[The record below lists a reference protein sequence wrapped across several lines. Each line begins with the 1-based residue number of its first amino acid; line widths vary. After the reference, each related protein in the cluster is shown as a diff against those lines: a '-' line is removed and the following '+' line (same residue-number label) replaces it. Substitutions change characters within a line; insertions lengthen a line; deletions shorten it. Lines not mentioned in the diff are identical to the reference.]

1 MAYKNKTIEEVQQL
15 LIRSFEHEF
24 NTQLRILP
32 KSFIK
37 ILCKVFAGVFIV
49 IYKLVGWYFLQMF
62 PETADWEEV
71 TILGVR
77 LRPLVKLG
85 VLFGVGEPLA
95 GVQWRGIITID
106 VLTQGSVLYS
116 GTQLKSS
123 VTGKLYIVEETKALL
138 QTKENVSVVCTEI
151 GTAGNLEQ
159 NDTLNFVNPYGFIKT
174 EAVVSDVARVGLDN
188 ERESSYRNRVVN
200 RFRLQPQGG
209 ALADYRIWASEV
221 PGVLNVYPYND
232 KEQPGGVLLYVSG
245 ISDVYV
251 DRVPDKGLLKKV
263 GEACTYDPQ
272 TGRATR
278 KPLTAMLDPK
288 NDGSYSNVK
297 PITVA
302 AFDVAIT
309 GVSGIVPADF
319 AQVVKPA
326 LQNYFLDRDLY
337 IRGLSDDNNRTNVI
351 SKNHVI
357 TVINQIAISVK
368 AIFETAEIRKDGKV
382 APLYTLDNGELARL
396 GALAIDGVQY

>member
-37 ILCKVFAGVFIV
+37 ILCKVFAGIFIIV
-49 IYKLVGWYFLQMF
+49 YKLVGWYFLQMF
-62 PETADWEEV
+62 PETADWKEV
-71 TILGVR
+71 AILGVR

-106 VLTQGSVLYS
+106 VLTQESVLYS
-116 GTQLKSS
+116 GTQLKSN
-123 VTGKLYIVEETKALL
+123 VTGKLYIVEETKTLL
-138 QTKENVSVVCTEI
+138 QQKETVSVVCTEI

-174 EAVVSDVARVGLDN
+174 EAIVSDVARVGLDN
-188 ERESSYRNRVVN
+188 ELESSYRNRVIN

-245 ISDVYV
+245 ISDVYA
-251 DRVPDKGLLKKV
+251 DRIPDKGLLKKV
-263 GEACTYDPQ
+263 GEVCTYDPE
-272 TGRATR
+272 TGKATR

-297 PITVA
+297 PVSVA
-302 AFDVAIT
+302 VFDVVIT
-309 GVSGIVPADF
+309 GVSGIIPADF

-326 LQNYFLDRDLY
+326 LQNYFLERDLY
-337 IRGLSDDNNRTNVI
+337 IRGLSDDNNRTNVV

-357 TVINQIAISVK
+357 TVINQIAVSIK

>member
-37 ILCKVFAGVFIV
+37 ILCKVFAGVFIIV
-49 IYKLVGWYFLQMF
+49 YKLVGWYFLQMF
-62 PETADWEEV
+62 PETADWKEV

-95 GVQWRGIITID
+95 GVQWQGIITID

-123 VTGKLYIVEETKALL
+123 VTGKLYIVEETKTLL
-138 QTKENVSVVCTEI
+138 QIKESISVICTEI

-159 NDTLNFVNPYGFIKT
+159 NDIINFVNPYGFIKT
-174 EAVVSDVARVGLDN
+174 EAIVSDVARVGLDN
-188 ERESSYRNRVVN
+188 ELESSYRNRVIN

-221 PGVLNVYPYND
+221 PGVLNVYPCND

-263 GEACTYDPQ
+263 GESCTYDPE
-272 TGRATR
+272 TGKATR

-297 PITVA
+297 PVTVA
-302 AFDVAIT
+302 VFDVAIT

-319 AQVVKPA
+319 AQIVKPA

-357 TVINQIAISVK
+357 TVINQIAVSVK
-368 AIFETAEIRKDGKV
+368 AIFESAERRKDGKV
-382 APLYTLDNGELARL
+382 VPLYALDNGELAGL
-396 GALAIDGVQY
+396 GGLTIDGVQY

>member
-37 ILCKVFAGVFIV
+37 ILCKVFAGVFIIV
-49 IYKLVGWYFLQMF
+49 YKLVGWYFLQMF

-71 TILGVR
+71 IILGVR

-123 VTGKLYIVEETKALL
+123 VTGKLYIVEETKTLL
-138 QTKENVSVVCTEI
+138 QTKETVSVVCTEI
-151 GTAGNLEQ
+151 GTVGNLEK
-159 NDTLNFVNPYGFIKT
+159 NDTLNFVNPYSFIKT

-263 GEACTYDPQ
+263 GESCTYDPE

-297 PITVA
+297 PVSVA
-302 AFDVAIT
+302 VFDVVIT
-309 GVSGIVPADF
+309 GVSGIAPADF
-319 AQVVKPA
+319 AQVVKPS

-357 TVINQIAISVK
+357 TVVNQIAVSVK

>member
-37 ILCKVFAGVFIV
+37 ILCKVFAGIFIIV
-49 IYKLVGWYFLQMF
+49 YKLVGWYFLQMF
-62 PETADWEEV
+62 PETADWKEV

-106 VLTQGSVLYS
+106 VLTQGGVLYS
-116 GTQLKSS
+116 GTQLKSN
-123 VTGKLYIVEETKALL
+123 VTGKLYIVEETKTLL
-138 QTKENVSVVCTEI
+138 QQKETVSVVCTEI

-174 EAVVSDVARVGLDN
+174 EAIVSDVARVGLDN
-188 ERESSYRNRVVN
+188 ELESSYRNRVIN

-245 ISDVYV
+245 ISDVYA
-251 DRVPDKGLLKKV
+251 DRIPDKGLLKKV
-263 GEACTYDPQ
+263 GEVCTYDPE
-272 TGRATR
+272 TGKATR

-297 PITVA
+297 PVSVA
-302 AFDVAIT
+302 VFDVVIT
-309 GVSGIVPADF
+309 GVSGIIPADF

-326 LQNYFLDRDLY
+326 LQNYFLERDLY
-337 IRGLSDDNNRTNVI
+337 IRGLSDDNNRTNVV

-357 TVINQIAISVK
+357 TVINQIAVSIK

>member
-49 IYKLVGWYFLQMF
+49 VYKLVGWYFLQMF
-62 PETADWEEV
+62 PETADWKEV

-123 VTGKLYIVEETKALL
+123 VTGKLYIVEETKTLL

-151 GTAGNLEQ
+151 GTAGNLEK

-174 EAVVSDVARVGLDN
+174 EAIVSDVARVGLDN
-188 ERESSYRNRVVN
+188 ELESSYRNRVIN

-251 DRVPDKGLLKKV
+251 DRIPDKGLLKKV
-263 GEACTYDPQ
+263 GEACTYDPE

-297 PITVA
+297 PVSVA
-302 AFDVAIT
+302 VFDVVIT

-326 LQNYFLDRDLY
+326 LQNYFLERDLY

-357 TVINQIAISVK
+357 TVINQIAVSVK

-382 APLYTLDNGELARL
+382 APLYTLDNGELAKL
-396 GALAIDGVQY
+396 GALTIDGVQY

>member
-49 IYKLVGWYFLQMF
+49 VYKLVGWYFLQMF
-62 PETADWEEV
+62 PETADWKEV

-123 VTGKLYIVEETKALL
+123 VTGKLYIVEETKTLL
-138 QTKENVSVVCTEI
+138 QQKETVSVVCTEI

-188 ERESSYRNRVVN
+188 ELESSYRNRVIN

-297 PITVA
+297 PVSVA
-302 AFDVAIT
+302 VFDVVIT
-309 GVSGIVPADF
+309 GVSGIAPADF
-319 AQVVKPA
+319 AQVVKPS

-357 TVINQIAISVK
+357 TVINQIAVSVK

>member
-37 ILCKVFAGVFIV
+37 ILCKVFAGVFIIV
-49 IYKLVGWYFLQMF
+49 YKLVGWYFLQMF
-62 PETADWEEV
+62 PETADWKEV

-85 VLFGVGEPLA
+85 VLFGVGDPLA

-123 VTGKLYIVEETKALL
+123 VTGKLYIVEETKTLL
-138 QTKENVSVVCTEI
+138 QTKENVSIVCTEI
-151 GTAGNLEQ
+151 GTVGNLEK
-159 NDTLNFVNPYGFIKT
+159 NDTLNFVNPYGFIET
-174 EAVVSDVARVGLDN
+174 EAVVLDVARVGLDN
-188 ERESSYRNRVVN
+188 ELESSYRNRVIN

-263 GEACTYDPQ
+263 GEACTYDPE

-302 AFDVAIT
+302 VFDIVIT

-337 IRGLSDDNNRTNVI
+337 IRGLSDDNNRTNVV

-357 TVINQIAISVK
+357 TVINQIAVSIK

>member
-37 ILCKVFAGVFIV
+37 ILCKVFAGVFIIV
-49 IYKLVGWYFLQMF
+49 YKLVGWYFLQMF
-62 PETADWEEV
+62 PETADWKEV

-106 VLTQGSVLYS
+106 VLTHGSVLYS

-123 VTGKLYIVEETKALL
+123 VTGKLYIVEETKTLL
-138 QTKENVSVVCTEI
+138 QTKENVSIVCTEI
-151 GTAGNLEQ
+151 GTVGNLEK
-159 NDTLNFVNPYGFIKT
+159 NDTLNFVNPYGFIET
-174 EAVVSDVARVGLDN
+174 EAVVLDVARVGLDN
-188 ERESSYRNRVVN
+188 ELESSYRNRVIN

-263 GEACTYDPQ
+263 GEACTYDPE

-302 AFDVAIT
+302 VFDIVIT

-337 IRGLSDDNNRTNVI
+337 IRGLSDDNNRTNVV

-357 TVINQIAISVK
+357 TVINQIAVSIK

>member
-37 ILCKVFAGVFIV
+37 ILCKVFAGVFIIV
-49 IYKLVGWYFLQMF
+49 YKLVGWYFLQMF
-62 PETADWEEV
+62 PETADWKEV

-85 VLFGVGEPLA
+85 VLFGVGDPLA

-123 VTGKLYIVEETKALL
+123 VTGKLYIVEETKTLL
-138 QTKENVSVVCTEI
+138 QTKENVSIVCTEI
-151 GTAGNLEQ
+151 GTVGNLEK
-159 NDTLNFVNPYGFIKT
+159 NDTLNFVNPYGFIET
-174 EAVVSDVARVGLDN
+174 EAVVWDVARVGLDN
-188 ERESSYRNRVVN
+188 ELESSYRNRVIN

-263 GEACTYDPQ
+263 GEACTYDPE

-302 AFDVAIT
+302 VFDIVIT

-337 IRGLSDDNNRTNVI
+337 IRGLSDDNNRTNVV

-357 TVINQIAISVK
+357 TVINQIAVSIK

>member
-1 MAYKNKTIEEVQQL
+1 MAYKNNTIEEVQQL

-37 ILCKVFAGVFIV
+37 VLCKVFAGVFIIV
-49 IYKLVGWYFLQMF
+49 YKLVGWYFLQMF

-95 GVQWRGIITID
+95 GVQWRGTIIID

-123 VTGKLYIVEETKALL
+123 VTGRLYIVEETKTLL
-138 QTKENVSVVCTEI
+138 QTKETVSVVCIEI

-188 ERESSYRNRVVN
+188 ELESSYRNRVIN

-245 ISDVYV
+245 ISGVYA
-251 DRVPDKGLLKKV
+251 DRIPDRGLLK
-263 GEACTYDPQ
+263 
-272 TGRATR
+272 
-278 KPLTAMLDPK
+278 
-288 NDGSYSNVK
+288 
-297 PITVA
+297 
-302 AFDVAIT
+302 
-309 GVSGIVPADF
+309 
-319 AQVVKPA
+319 
-326 LQNYFLDRDLY
+326 
-337 IRGLSDDNNRTNVI
+337 
-351 SKNHVI
+351 
-357 TVINQIAISVK
+357 
-368 AIFETAEIRKDGKV
+368 
-382 APLYTLDNGELARL
+382 
-396 GALAIDGVQY
+396 

>member
-37 ILCKVFAGVFIV
+37 ILCKVFAGVFIIV
-49 IYKLVGWYFLQMF
+49 YKLVGWYFLQMF

-71 TILGVR
+71 IILGVR

-123 VTGKLYIVEETKALL
+123 VTGKLYIVEETKTLL
-138 QTKENVSVVCTEI
+138 QTKETVSVVCTEI
-151 GTAGNLEQ
+151 GTVGNLEK

-263 GEACTYDPQ
+263 GESCTYDPE

-297 PITVA
+297 PVSVA
-302 AFDVAIT
+302 VFDVVIT
-309 GVSGIVPADF
+309 GVSGIAPADF
-319 AQVVKPA
+319 AQVVKPS

-357 TVINQIAISVK
+357 TVVNQIAVSVK

>member
-1 MAYKNKTIEEVQQL
+1 MAYKNKTIEEVQKL

-24 NTQLRILP
+24 NRRLRILP

-49 IYKLVGWYFLQMF
+49 VYKLVGWYFLQMF
-62 PETADWEEV
+62 PETADWKEV

-116 GTQLKSS
+116 GTQLKNS
-123 VTGKLYIVEETKALL
+123 VTGKLYITTETKTLL
-138 QTKENVSVVCTEI
+138 KSKEAVPVVCTEI

-174 EAVVSDVARVGLDN
+174 EAVVLDVARVGLDN
-188 ERESSYRNRVVN
+188 ELESSYRNRVIN

-245 ISDVYV
+245 IPDVYA
-251 DRVPDKGLLKKV
+251 DRIPNNGLLKKV
-263 GEACTYDPQ
+263 GEVCTYDPE
-272 TGRATR
+272 TGKATR

-302 AFDVAIT
+302 VFDIVIT
-309 GVSGIVPADF
+309 GIAGAIPADF

-326 LQNYFLDRDLY
+326 LRNYFSDRDLY

-357 TVINQIAISVK
+357 TVVNQMAVSVK
-368 AIFETAEIRKDGKV
+368 AVFETAEMRKNGKV
-382 APLYTLDNGELARL
+382 VSLYTLDNGELAKL
-396 GALAIDGVQY
+396 GALTIDGVQY

>member
-15 LIRSFEHEF
+15 LIRSFEHKF

-49 IYKLVGWYFLQMF
+49 VYKLVGWYFLQMF
-62 PETADWEEV
+62 PETADWKEV

-116 GTQLKSS
+116 GTQLKSN
-123 VTGKLYIVEETKALL
+123 VTGKLYIVEETKTLL
-138 QTKENVSVVCTEI
+138 QQKETVSVVCTEI

-188 ERESSYRNRVVN
+188 ELESSYRNRVIN

-245 ISDVYV
+245 ISDVYA
-251 DRVPDKGLLKKV
+251 DRIPDKGLLKKV

-297 PITVA
+297 PVSVA
-302 AFDVAIT
+302 VFDVVIT
-309 GVSGIVPADF
+309 GVSGIAPADF
-319 AQVVKPA
+319 AQVVKPS

-357 TVINQIAISVK
+357 TVVNQIAVSVK

-382 APLYTLDNGELARL
+382 APLYTLDNGELAKL
-396 GALAIDGVQY
+396 GALTIDGVQY

>member
-37 ILCKVFAGVFIV
+37 ILCKVFAGVFIIV
-49 IYKLVGWYFLQMF
+49 YKLVGWYFLQMF

-95 GVQWRGIITID
+95 GVQWQGIITID

-123 VTGKLYIVEETKALL
+123 VTGKLYIVEETKTLL
-138 QTKENVSVVCTEI
+138 QTKENVSIVCTEI
-151 GTAGNLEQ
+151 GMAGNLEQ
-159 NDTLNFVNPYGFIKT
+159 NDTLNFVNPYGFIET
-174 EAVVSDVARVGLDN
+174 EAVVLDVTRVGLDN
-188 ERESSYRNRVVN
+188 ELESSYRNRVIN

-251 DRVPDKGLLKKV
+251 DRVPDKDLLKKV
-263 GEACTYDPQ
+263 EVSCTYDPE

-309 GVSGIVPADF
+309 GVSGIVPDDF

-357 TVINQIAISVK
+357 TVINQIAVSVK

-382 APLYTLDNGELARL
+382 MSLYTLDNGELARL

>member
-37 ILCKVFAGVFIV
+37 ILCKVFAGVFIIV
-49 IYKLVGWYFLQMF
+49 YKLVGWYFLQMF

-71 TILGVR
+71 IILGVR

-138 QTKENVSVVCTEI
+138 QTKETVSVICTEI
-151 GTAGNLEQ
+151 GTVGNLEK

-251 DRVPDKGLLKKV
+251 DRVPDKDLLKKV

-297 PITVA
+297 SITVA

-337 IRGLSDDNNRTNVI
+337 IRGLSDDNNRTNVV

-357 TVINQIAISVK
+357 TVVNQIAVSVK
-368 AIFETAEIRKDGKV
+368 AVFEAAEIQKDGRLV
-382 APLYTLDNGELARL
+382 PLYTLDNGELARL

>member
-15 LIRSFEHEF
+15 LIRSFEHKF

-62 PETADWEEV
+62 PETADWKEV

-116 GTQLKSS
+116 GTQLKSN
-123 VTGKLYIVEETKALL
+123 VTGKLYIVEETKTLL
-138 QTKENVSVVCTEI
+138 QQKETVSVVCTEI

-188 ERESSYRNRVVN
+188 ELESSYRNRVIN

-245 ISDVYV
+245 ISDVYA
-251 DRVPDKGLLKKV
+251 DRIPDKGLLKKV

-297 PITVA
+297 PVSVA
-302 AFDVAIT
+302 VFDVVIT
-309 GVSGIVPADF
+309 GVSGIAPADF
-319 AQVVKPA
+319 AQVVKPS

-357 TVINQIAISVK
+357 TVVNQIAVSVK

>member
-15 LIRSFEHEF
+15 LIRSFEHKF
-24 NTQLRILP
+24 NKQLRILP

-37 ILCKVFAGVFIV
+37 ILCKVFAGVFIIV
-49 IYKLVGWYFLQMF
+49 YKLVGWYFLQMF
-62 PETADWEEV
+62 PETADWKEV

-116 GTQLKSS
+116 GTQLKSN
-123 VTGKLYIVEETKALL
+123 VTGKLYIVEETKTLL
-138 QTKENVSVVCTEI
+138 QTKETVSVVCTEI

-159 NDTLNFVNPYGFIKT
+159 NDTLNFVNPYGFVKT
-174 EAVVSDVARVGLDN
+174 EAVVLDVARVGLDN
-188 ERESSYRNRVVN
+188 ETEISYRRRVAN
-200 RFRLQPQGG
+200 RFRMQPQGG

-221 PGVLNVYPYND
+221 QGVLNVYPYND

-245 ISDVYV
+245 ISDVYA
-251 DRVPDKGLLKKV
+251 DRIPDKGLLKKV
-263 GEACTYDPQ
+263 GEACTYDPE

-297 PITVA
+297 PVSVA
-302 AFDVAIT
+302 VFDVVIT

-319 AQVVKPA
+319 AQMVKTA

-357 TVINQIAISVK
+357 TVVNQIAVSVK

-382 APLYTLDNGELARL
+382 MPLYTLDNGELAKL
-396 GALAIDGVQY
+396 GVLVIDGVQY

>member
-37 ILCKVFAGVFIV
+37 ILCKVFAGVFITA
-49 IYKLVGWYFLQMF
+49 YKLVGWYFLQMF
-62 PETADWEEV
+62 PETADWKEV

-123 VTGKLYIVEETKALL
+123 VTGKLYIVEETKNLL
-138 QTKENVSVVCTEI
+138 QTKETVSVVCTEI
-151 GTAGNLEQ
+151 GTAGNLEK

-174 EAVVSDVARVGLDN
+174 ETIVSNVARVGLDN
-188 ERESSYRNRVVN
+188 ELESSYRNRVIN

-245 ISDVYV
+245 ISDVYA
-251 DRVPDKGLLKKV
+251 DRIPDKGLLKKV
-263 GEACTYDPQ
+263 GEACTYDPE

-297 PITVA
+297 PVSVA
-302 AFDVAIT
+302 VFDVVIT
-309 GVSGIVPADF
+309 GVPGIVPADF

-351 SKNHVI
+351 SKNHII
-357 TVINQIAISVK
+357 TVINQIAVSVK

-382 APLYTLDNGELARL
+382 APLYTLDNGELAKL
-396 GALAIDGVQY
+396 GALTIDGVQY

>member
-37 ILCKVFAGVFIV
+37 ILCKVFAGVFIIV
-49 IYKLVGWYFLQMF
+49 YKLVGWYFLQMF
-62 PETADWEEV
+62 PETADWKEV

-116 GTQLKSS
+116 GTQLKSN
-123 VTGKLYIVEETKALL
+123 VTGKLYIVEETKTLL
-138 QTKENVSVVCTEI
+138 QQKETVSVVCTEI

-188 ERESSYRNRVVN
+188 ELESSYRNRVIN

-263 GEACTYDPQ
+263 GESCTYDPE

-351 SKNHVI
+351 SKNHII
-357 TVINQIAISVK
+357 TVINQIAVSVK
-368 AIFETAEIRKDGKV
+368 AIFETAEMQKNRNV
-382 APLYTLDNGELARL
+382 TTLYTLDNGELAKL
-396 GALAIDGVQY
+396 GALTIDGVQY

>member
-37 ILCKVFAGVFIV
+37 ILCKVFAGVFIIV
-49 IYKLVGWYFLQMF
+49 YKLVGWYFLQMF

-77 LRPLVKLG
+77 LSPLVKLG

-106 VLTQGSVLYS
+106 VLTQGSILYS
-116 GTQLKSS
+116 GIQLKSS
-123 VTGKLYIVEETKALL
+123 VTGKLYIVEETKTLL
-138 QTKENVSVVCTEI
+138 QTKENVSIVCTEI

-159 NDTLNFVNPYGFIKT
+159 NDTLNFVNPYGFIET
-174 EAVVSDVARVGLDN
+174 EAVVLDVTRVGLDN
-188 ERESSYRNRVVN
+188 ELESSYRNRVIN

-297 PITVA
+297 PVSVA
-302 AFDVAIT
+302 VFDVVIT
-309 GVSGIVPADF
+309 GVSGIAPADF
-319 AQVVKPA
+319 AQVVKPS

-357 TVINQIAISVK
+357 TVVNQIAVSVK

>member
-49 IYKLVGWYFLQMF
+49 VYKLVGWYFLQMF
-62 PETADWEEV
+62 PETADWKEV

-138 QTKENVSVVCTEI
+138 QTKETVSVVCTEI
-151 GTAGNLEQ
+151 GTAGNLEK

-174 EAVVSDVARVGLDN
+174 EAIVSDVARVGLDN
-188 ERESSYRNRVVN
+188 ELESSYRNRVIN

-251 DRVPDKGLLKKV
+251 DRIPDKGLLKKV
-263 GEACTYDPQ
+263 GEACTYDPE

-297 PITVA
+297 PVSVA
-302 AFDVAIT
+302 VFDVVIT

-326 LQNYFLDRDLY
+326 LQNYFLERDLY

-357 TVINQIAISVK
+357 TVINQIAVSVK

-382 APLYTLDNGELARL
+382 APLYTLDNGELAKL
-396 GALAIDGVQY
+396 GALTIDGVQY

>member
-37 ILCKVFAGVFIV
+37 ILCKVFAGVFIIV
-49 IYKLVGWYFLQMF
+49 YKLVGWYFLQMF

-123 VTGKLYIVEETKALL
+123 VTGKLYIVEETKTLL
-138 QTKENVSVVCTEI
+138 QIKETVSVVCTEI

-174 EAVVSDVARVGLDN
+174 EAIVFDVARVGLDN
-188 ERESSYRNRVVN
+188 ELESSYRNRVIN

-221 PGVLNVYPYND
+221 QGVLNVYPYND

-245 ISDVYV
+245 ISDVYA
-251 DRVPDKGLLKKV
+251 DRIPDKGLLKKV
-263 GEACTYDPQ
+263 GEACTYDPE

-297 PITVA
+297 PIAVA
-302 AFDVAIT
+302 VFDIVIT

-319 AQVVKPA
+319 AQVVKPV

-351 SKNHVI
+351 SKNHII
-357 TVINQIAISVK
+357 TVVNQIAISVK
-368 AIFETAEIRKDGKV
+368 AIFETAEIRKDGKG

>member
-37 ILCKVFAGVFIV
+37 ILCKVFAGIFIIV
-49 IYKLVGWYFLQMF
+49 YKLVGWYFLQMF
-62 PETADWEEV
+62 PETADWKEV

-116 GTQLKSS
+116 GTQLKSN
-123 VTGKLYIVEETKALL
+123 VTGKLYIVEETKTLL
-138 QTKENVSVVCTEI
+138 QQKETVSVVCTEI
-151 GTAGNLEQ
+151 GAAGNLEQ
-159 NDTLNFVNPYGFIKT
+159 NDTLNFVNPYGFIET
-174 EAVVSDVARVGLDN
+174 EAVVSDVVRVGLDN
-188 ERESSYRNRVVN
+188 ELESSYRNRVIN

-245 ISDVYV
+245 ISDVYA
-251 DRVPDKGLLKKV
+251 DRIPDKGLLKKV
-263 GEACTYDPQ
+263 GEACTYDPE
-272 TGRATR
+272 TGKATR

-297 PITVA
+297 PVSVA
-302 AFDVAIT
+302 VFDVVIT

-337 IRGLSDDNNRTNVI
+337 IRGLSDDNNRINVI

-357 TVINQIAISVK
+357 TVINQIAVSVK

-382 APLYTLDNGELARL
+382 MSLYTLDNGELARL

>member
-49 IYKLVGWYFLQMF
+49 VYKLVGWYFLQMF
-62 PETADWEEV
+62 PETADWEEI

-95 GVQWRGIITID
+95 GVQWQGIITID

-138 QTKENVSVVCTEI
+138 QTKETVSVVCTEI
-151 GTAGNLEQ
+151 GTAGNLEK

-174 EAVVSDVARVGLDN
+174 ETIVSDVARVGLDN
-188 ERESSYRNRVVN
+188 ELESSYRNRVIN

-221 PGVLNVYPYND
+221 SGVLNVYPYND

-245 ISDVYV
+245 ISDVYA
-251 DRVPDKGLLKKV
+251 DRIPDKGLLKKV
-263 GEACTYDPQ
+263 GEVCTYDPE
-272 TGRATR
+272 TGKATR

-297 PITVA
+297 PVSVA
-302 AFDVAIT
+302 VFDVVIT
-309 GVSGIVPADF
+309 GVSGIIPADF

-337 IRGLSDDNNRTNVI
+337 IRGLSDDNNRTNVV

-357 TVINQIAISVK
+357 TVINQIAVSIK

>member
-37 ILCKVFAGVFIV
+37 ILCKVFAGVFIIV
-49 IYKLVGWYFLQMF
+49 YKLVGWYFLQMF
-62 PETADWEEV
+62 PETADWKEV

-116 GTQLKSS
+116 GTQLKSN
-123 VTGKLYIVEETKALL
+123 VTGKLYIVEETKTLL
-138 QTKENVSVVCTEI
+138 QQKETVSVVCTEI

-174 EAVVSDVARVGLDN
+174 ESVVSDVARVGLDN
-188 ERESSYRNRVVN
+188 ELESSYRNRVIN

-245 ISDVYV
+245 ISDVYA
-251 DRVPDKGLLKKV
+251 DRIPDKGLLKKV
-263 GEACTYDPQ
+263 GEACTYDPE
-272 TGRATR
+272 TGKATR

-297 PITVA
+297 PVSVTV
-302 AFDVAIT
+302 FDVVIT

-357 TVINQIAISVK
+357 TVINQIAVSVK

>member
-15 LIRSFEHEF
+15 LIRSFEHKF

-37 ILCKVFAGVFIV
+37 ILCKVFAGIFIV
-49 IYKLVGWYFLQMF
+49 VYKLVGWYFLQMF
-62 PETADWEEV
+62 PETADWKEV

-95 GVQWRGIITID
+95 GVQWQGVITID

-116 GTQLKSS
+116 GAQLKSN
-123 VTGKLYIVEETKALL
+123 VTGKLYIVEETKTLL
-138 QTKENVSVVCTEI
+138 QTKETVSVVCTEI
-151 GTAGNLEQ
+151 GTVGNLEK

-174 EAVVSDVARVGLDN
+174 EAIVSDVARVGLDN
-188 ERESSYRNRVVN
+188 ELESNYRNRVIN

-245 ISDVYV
+245 IPDVYA
-251 DRVPDKGLLKKV
+251 DRIPDKGLLKKV
-263 GEACTYDPQ
+263 GEACTYDPE
-272 TGRATR
+272 TGKATR

-288 NDGSYSNVK
+288 NDDSYSNVK
-297 PITVA
+297 PVSVA
-302 AFDVAIT
+302 VFDVVIT

-351 SKNHVI
+351 SKNHII
-357 TVINQIAISVK
+357 TVVNQIAVSVK
-368 AIFETAEIRKDGKV
+368 AIFETAEIRKDGKLV
-382 APLYTLDNGELARL
+382 PLYTLDNGELARL
-396 GALAIDGVQY
+396 GALAIDGVRY

>member
-15 LIRSFEHEF
+15 LIRSFEHKF

-49 IYKLVGWYFLQMF
+49 VYKLVGWYFLQMF
-62 PETADWEEV
+62 PETADWKEV

-116 GTQLKSS
+116 GTQLKSN
-123 VTGKLYIVEETKALL
+123 VTGKLYIVEETKTLL
-138 QTKENVSVVCTEI
+138 QQKETVSVVCTEI

-188 ERESSYRNRVVN
+188 ELESSYRNRVIN

-245 ISDVYV
+245 ISDVYA
-251 DRVPDKGLLKKV
+251 DRIPDKGLLKKV
-263 GEACTYDPQ
+263 GEACTYDPE

-297 PITVA
+297 PVSVA
-302 AFDVAIT
+302 VFDVVIT
-309 GVSGIVPADF
+309 GVSGIAPADF
-319 AQVVKPA
+319 AQVVKPS

-337 IRGLSDDNNRTNVI
+337 IRGLSDDNNRINVI

-357 TVINQIAISVK
+357 TVVNQIAVSVK

>member
-1 MAYKNKTIEEVQQL
+1 M
-15 LIRSFEHEF
+15 
-24 NTQLRILP
+24 
-32 KSFIK
+32 
-37 ILCKVFAGVFIV
+37 
-49 IYKLVGWYFLQMF
+49 
-62 PETADWEEV
+62 
-71 TILGVR
+71 
-77 LRPLVKLG
+77 
-85 VLFGVGEPLA
+85 
-95 GVQWRGIITID
+95 
-106 VLTQGSVLYS
+106 
-116 GTQLKSS
+116 
-123 VTGKLYIVEETKALL
+123 
-138 QTKENVSVVCTEI
+138 
-151 GTAGNLEQ
+151 NLEQ

-188 ERESSYRNRVVN
+188 ERESSYRNRVIN

-297 PITVA
+297 PVSVA
-302 AFDVAIT
+302 VFDVVIT

-337 IRGLSDDNNRTNVI
+337 IRGLSDDNNRTNVV

-357 TVINQIAISVK
+357 TVINQIAVSVK

>member
-37 ILCKVFAGVFIV
+37 IFCKVFSGIFIIV
-49 IYKLVGWYFLQMF
+49 YKLVGWYFLQMF
-62 PETADWEEV
+62 PETADWQEV

-77 LRPLVKLG
+77 IRPLVKLG
-85 VLFGVGEPLA
+85 VLFGVGEPLV
-95 GVQWRGIITID
+95 GVQWQGVITVD
-106 VLTQGSVLYS
+106 VLTLGSVLYS
-116 GTQLKSS
+116 GTQLKNS
-123 VTGKLYIVEETKALL
+123 VTGKLYITTETKTLL
-138 QTKENVSVVCTEI
+138 KSKEAVPVVCTEI
-151 GTAGNLEQ
+151 GASGNLEQ

-174 EAVVSDVARVGLDN
+174 EAVVLNVARVGLDN
-188 ERESSYRNRVVN
+188 ELESSYRNRVIN

-245 ISDVYV
+245 IPDVYA
-251 DRVPDKGLLKKV
+251 DRIPDVGLLKKV
-263 GEACTYDPQ
+263 GNACTYDPE
-272 TGRATR
+272 TGKATR

-288 NDGSYSNVK
+288 NDGSYLNVK
-297 PITVA
+297 SITVT
-302 AFDVAIT
+302 AFDVVII
-309 GVSGIVPADF
+309 GMSGIIPADF

-326 LQNYFLDRDLY
+326 LQNYFLDRELY
-337 IRGLSDDNNRTNVI
+337 IRGLSDDNNRTNII

-357 TVINQIAISVK
+357 TVVNQIAVSFK
-368 AIFETAEIRKDGKV
+368 AVFETAEIRRNGNV
-382 APLYTLDNGELARL
+382 MALYTLDNGELAKFGTL
-396 GALAIDGVQY
+396 TINGVQY

>member
-37 ILCKVFAGVFIV
+37 ILCKVFAGVFIIV
-49 IYKLVGWYFLQMF
+49 YKLVGWYFLQMF

-116 GTQLKSS
+116 GIQLKSS
-123 VTGKLYIVEETKALL
+123 VTGKLYIVEETKTLL
-138 QTKENVSVVCTEI
+138 QTKENVSIVCTEI

-159 NDTLNFVNPYGFIKT
+159 NDTLNFVNPYGFIET
-174 EAVVSDVARVGLDN
+174 EAVVLDVTRVGLDN
-188 ERESSYRNRVVN
+188 ELESSYRNRVIN

-232 KEQPGGVLLYVSG
+232 KEQPGSVLLYVSG
-245 ISDVYV
+245 ISDVYA
-251 DRVPDKGLLKKV
+251 DRIPDKGLLKKV
-263 GEACTYDPQ
+263 GEACTYDPE
-272 TGRATR
+272 TGKATR

-297 PITVA
+297 PVSVA
-302 AFDVAIT
+302 VFDVVIT

-337 IRGLSDDNNRTNVI
+337 IRGLSDDNNRTNVV

-357 TVINQIAISVK
+357 TVINQIAVSVK

>member
-49 IYKLVGWYFLQMF
+49 VYKLVGWYFLQMF
-62 PETADWEEV
+62 PETADWKEV

-77 LRPLVKLG
+77 IRPLVKLG

-95 GVQWRGIITID
+95 GVQWRGVITID

-116 GTQLKSS
+116 GTQLKSN
-123 VTGKLYIVEETKALL
+123 VTGKLYIVEETKTLL
-138 QTKENVSVVCTEI
+138 QTKETVSVVCTEI
-151 GTAGNLEQ
+151 GTAGNLEK

-188 ERESSYRNRVVN
+188 ELESSYRNRVIN

-245 ISDVYV
+245 ISDVYA
-251 DRVPDKGLLKKV
+251 DRIPDKGLLKKV
-263 GEACTYDPQ
+263 GGVCTYDPE
-272 TGRATR
+272 TGKATR

-297 PITVA
+297 PVSVA
-302 AFDVAIT
+302 VFDVVIT

-357 TVINQIAISVK
+357 TVINQIAVSVK

-382 APLYTLDNGELARL
+382 MPLYTLDNGELAKL
-396 GALAIDGVQY
+396 GVLVIDGVQY